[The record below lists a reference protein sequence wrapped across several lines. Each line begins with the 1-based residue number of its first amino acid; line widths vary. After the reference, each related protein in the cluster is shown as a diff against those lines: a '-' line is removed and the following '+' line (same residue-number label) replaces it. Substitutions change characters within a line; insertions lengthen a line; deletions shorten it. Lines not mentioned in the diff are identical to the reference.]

1 MKNKIFRFL
10 SVALFAGISLASCS
24 KTTEVEV
31 TDELGGSIGTRTL
44 YSDTVYVIDRF
55 AYVDS
60 GDILTIQ
67 PGTIIKANTGN
78 GANASALIIARG
90 GKINAVG
97 TSANPIIFTSV
108 EDDIQPGETLS
119 TLSTDSKGLWG
130 GVIILGKA
138 PVSVGDGDIEG
149 VIEGVPSIYTFSR
162 YGGNNEADNSGTMKF
177 VSIRYT
183 GTELITDQEI
193 QGLTLGG
200 VGSATV
206 ISDIEIIS
214 SDDDGVEFFGGTV
227 SVTNMLIAYQSDD
240 AVDLDQ
246 NYSGTMSNFL
256 VFVNNAAAGNDANEH
271 DGPENVTYTDGL
283 YTLMNSA
290 FINLSGNSRAG
301 TLKSG
306 AQGTIKDC
314 AFIDFNAG
322 FRIDGGTATNN
333 YESGKLKVKD
343 CQFNTSGTVRD
354 FISASA
360 KETEIKDL
368 FEADGNEKLAKG
380 DITKGADKSVFG
392 WTFAKALGLF

>member
-1 MKNKIFRFL
+1 MKNNLLRFL
-10 SVALFAGISLASCS
+10 SVAIFTGFALASCS
-24 KTTEVEV
+24 KSTEVEV

-44 YSDTVYVIDRF
+44 YADTVYVIDRF

-60 GDILTIQ
+60 GDVLTIQ
-67 PGTIIKANTGN
+67 PGTIIKANTGS
-78 GANASALIIARG
+78 GPNASALIIGRG

-97 TSANPIIFTSV
+97 TPEMPIIFTSV
-108 EDDIQPGETLS
+108 EDDIQPGETMS

-130 GVIILGKA
+130 GVIILGYA
-138 PVSVGDGDIEG
+138 PSSVGDGDTEG

-162 YGGNNEADNSGTMKF
+162 YGGDDEEDNSGRMEF

-183 GTELITDQEI
+183 GSELITDQEI

-200 VGSATV
+200 VGSET
-206 ISDIEIIS
+206 ILSNIEIIS

-227 SVTNMLIAYQSDD
+227 SVSNFLIAYQSDD

-283 YTLMNSA
+283 YTLMNST
-290 FINLSGNSRAG
+290 FINLAGNSRAG

-314 AFIDFNAG
+314 AFIDFNEG
-322 FRIDGGTATNN
+322 FRIDGGSATTN
-333 YESGKLKVKD
+333 YETGKLKVKD
-343 CQFNTSGTVRD
+343 CQFNFSGTVRD
-354 FISASA
+354 FITASA

-380 DITKGADKSVFG
+380 DITKGADDSVFG
-392 WTFAKALGLF
+392 WTFAKSLGLF

>member
-1 MKNKIFRFL
+1 MKNNLLRFL
-10 SVALFAGISLASCS
+10 SVAIFAGFALASCS
-24 KTTEVEV
+24 KSTDVEV

-44 YSDTVYVIDRF
+44 YADTVYVIDRF

-60 GDILTIQ
+60 GDVLTIQ

-97 TSANPIIFTSV
+97 TASKPIIFTSI
-108 EDDIQPGETLS
+108 EDDIQPGENLS

-130 GVIILGKA
+130 GIIILGRA
-138 PVSVGDGDIEG
+138 PVSVGDGDTEG
-149 VIEGVPSIYTFSR
+149 VIEGVPSIYSFSK
-162 YGGNNEADNSGTMKF
+162 YGGDDEMDNSGRMEF

-200 VGSATV
+200 VGSGTI
-206 ISDIEIIS
+206 ISNIEIIS

-227 SVTNMLIAYQSDD
+227 SVSNFLIAYQSDD

-271 DGPENVTYTDGL
+271 DGPENVTYTEGL
-283 YTLMNSA
+283 YTLMNST
-290 FINLSGNSRAG
+290 FINLAGNSRAG

-322 FRIDGGTATNN
+322 FRIDGSLATNN

-354 FISASA
+354 FITATA

-368 FEADGNEKLAKG
+368 FEADGNEKLAKD
-380 DITKGADKSVFG
+380 DITKGADDSVFG